1 MASGNDSTDSDV
13 DDNVSEISTNLV
25 DELTN
30 MPSVALSRTPSVR
43 RSIRRRSS
51 TRSSKRHGKRTKKRV
66 GNNSDWGKIIINDI
80 LINLGERNAWRER

>member
-1 MASGNDSTDSDV
+1 MPTVFHQFVILFTYVTDDDSTDSDM

-51 TRSSKRHGKRTKKRV
+51 TRSSKRHGKKIKKRV
-66 GNNSDWGKIIINDI
+66 GDKSDWKK
-80 LINLGERNAWRER
+80 